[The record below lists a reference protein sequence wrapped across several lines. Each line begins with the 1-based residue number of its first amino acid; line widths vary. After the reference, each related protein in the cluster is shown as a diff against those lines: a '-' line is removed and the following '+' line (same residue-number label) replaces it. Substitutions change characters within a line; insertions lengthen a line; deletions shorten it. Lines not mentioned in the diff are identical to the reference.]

1 MTKTTNTKEAVLKE
15 LAKLY
20 IRVEKSEDERA
31 VAAVVSIVQ
40 CGLEALD
47 GNRRCQQTGCERPAR
62 HRGKFCSDRCASTAR
77 SRRYRQR
84 KDATDSVTVEKY
96 ETVKLM

>member
-62 HRGKFCSDRCASTAR
+62 PGGSFAATAARPPRGAVVTASGRMQRIPSRLKNMKR
-77 SRRYRQR
+77 S
-84 KDATDSVTVEKY
+84 S
-96 ETVKLM
+96 